1 MREAGFDVVYSG
13 ERAVDPG
20 DEALLA
26 EAAAAG
32 RVFIT
37 KDHDI
42 GALVHF
48 SLKRHAGVLLMS
60 DLGDAS
66 AETDLI
72 LSALAMHGA
81 TLAFGAF
88 LRATAAGVRVP
99 SA

>member
-1 MREAGFDVVYSG
+1 MREAGLDVVYSG

-32 RVFIT
+32 RVFLT

-42 GALVHF
+42 GALVHV
-48 SLKRHAGVLLMS
+48 SSMRHAGVLLID
-60 DLGDAS
+60 DLGNAG
-66 AETDLI
+66 AETVLI
-72 LSALAMHGA
+72 LSVLATHGDP
-81 TLAFGAF
+81 LASSAF
-88 LRATAAGVRVP
+88 LRATVSGVRKP

>member
-32 RVFIT
+32 RVFLT

-42 GALVHF
+42 GALVHL
-48 SLKRHAGVLLMS
+48 SSKRHAGVLLLD

-72 LSALAMHGA
+72 LSALATHGDPL
-81 TLAFGAF
+81 TSGAF
-88 LRATAAGVRVP
+88 LRATVAGVRVP